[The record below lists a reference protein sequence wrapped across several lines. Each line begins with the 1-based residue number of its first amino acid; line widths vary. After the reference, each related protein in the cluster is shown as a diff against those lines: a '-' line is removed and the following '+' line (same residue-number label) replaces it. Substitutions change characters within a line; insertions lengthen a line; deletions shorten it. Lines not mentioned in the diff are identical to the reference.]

1 MGVGPKG
8 DDTAAIGAPIAFE
21 IKTAGKAVEVP
32 GSKAVAPDLIVAAL
46 GTNCGPYPRII
57 LALLKNILEKNG
69 DKIYHVTCV
78 CLGHRPRL
86 YRAESLSELSAC
98 LKIKKRTPSKGPN
111 NPITAAVLSTYSGK
125 ILPQLVK
132 LMRELTLIWSRVFFM
147 L

>member
-21 IKTAGKAVEVP
+21 IKTAGKTVEVP

-69 DKIYHVTCV
+69 DKIYHVSRV

-86 YRAESLSELSAC
+86 YRAGSFAELSARFI
-98 LKIKKRTPSKGPN
+98 LKTKKGP
-111 NPITAAVLSTYSGK
+111 L
-125 ILPQLVK
+125 
-132 LMRELTLIWSRVFFM
+132 
-147 L
+147 